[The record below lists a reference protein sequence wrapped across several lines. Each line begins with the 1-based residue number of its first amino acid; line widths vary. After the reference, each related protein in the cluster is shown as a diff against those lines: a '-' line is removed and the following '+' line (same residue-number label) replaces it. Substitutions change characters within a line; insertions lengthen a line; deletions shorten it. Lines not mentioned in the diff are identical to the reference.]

1 VEALVVCESVFGN
14 TREVAAAVGRGLA
27 SRLPVT
33 VVDVNSAPAVLPA
46 EVDLLVVGGPTH
58 AFGMSRPG
66 TRRDAARQ
74 AGRDEDLDAIGL
86 REWLAGLEPAR
97 RGVSAAAF
105 DTRIRR
111 PRVPGSAA
119 HRAAA
124 RLRHLGFT
132 MLDAPTT
139 FWVGATTGPL
149 LPEEPDRAC
158 RWGEQLGARVVPAH
172 GRPTG
177 GTVPSG

>member
-86 REWLAGLEPAR
+86 REWLAG
-97 RGVSAAAF
+97 
-105 DTRIRR
+105 
-111 PRVPGSAA
+111 SAA